1 MKLIIGIRGAALAV
15 ALATAAGLA
24 FAQSQPQ
31 PAAASDGASG
41 AAPAAA
47 MPADAPPPA
56 APLKPNLA
64 YARLPRYE
72 GTLGGRPVVVRLGP
86 KTDEPGVH
94 GECQYLDTGAVVLL
108 AGDRD
113 GDTLEIEES
122 DDGTNI
128 TGVWIGRFDA
138 SGGLS
143 ADRMNADQSDPL
155 PVVLHPASGAPAPQH
170 AAAGQ
175 PASAGAAAPAGAQG
189 RSVGGVSNL
198 KTAE

>member
-1 MKLIIGIRGAALAV
+1 MKRMDGMRGAACV
-15 ALATAAGLA
+15 ALATAAAFA
-24 FAQSQPQ
+24 FAQPQPQ
-31 PAAASDGASG
+31 PAAAAVAGASDAAST
-41 AAPAAA
+41 AAPA
-47 MPADAPPPA
+47 DVPPPA
-56 APLKPNLA
+56 VPLKPNPA

-72 GTLGGRPVVVRLGP
+72 GTLGGRPIVVRLGP

-94 GECQYLDTGAVVLL
+94 GECQYVDTGAVVLL

-138 SGGLS
+138 SGNLA
-143 ADRMNADQSDPL
+143 ADRMKADQSDPV
-155 PVVLHPASGAPAPQH
+155 PVELHPAG
-170 AAAGQ
+170 G
-175 PASAGAAAPAGAQG
+175 GAAAKPRAAAMPSAASGSAERGAG

-198 KTAE
+198 TTAD

>member
-1 MKLIIGIRGAALAV
+1 MKLITGIRGAALAA
-15 ALATAAGLA
+15 ALATATGPA
-24 FAQSQPQ
+24 FAQSSSLDVAAS
-31 PAAASDGASG
+31 AAAAQ
-41 AAPAAA
+41 
-47 MPADAPPPA
+47 ADAPPPA
-56 APLKPNLA
+56 VPLKPNPA

-72 GTLGGRPVVVRLGP
+72 GTVGGRPVVVRLGP

-138 SGGLS
+138 SGTLS

-155 PVVLHPASGAPAPQH
+155 PVALRPAGSASAPSH
-170 AAAGQ
+170 AAGSQ
-175 PASAGAAAPAGAQG
+175 PAVAGGARQP
-189 RSVGGVSNL
+189 GVSGQSVDGVANL
-198 KTAE
+198 RTAE

>member
-1 MKLIIGIRGAALAV
+1 MKLITAIRGAALAA

-24 FAQSQPQ
+24 FARSSAAR
-31 PAAASDGASG
+31 AAAAPGAAD

-47 MPADAPPPA
+47 AAQADAPPPA
-56 APLKPNLA
+56 VPLKPNPA

-72 GTLGGRPVVVRLGP
+72 GTVGGRPVVVRLGP

-94 GECQYLDTGAVVLL
+94 GECQYLDTGAVILL

-128 TGVWIGRFDA
+128 TGVWIGRFDP

-155 PVVLHPASGAPAPQH
+155 PVALH
-170 AAAGQ
+170 
-175 PASAGAAAPAGAQG
+175 PAGAQSASAAVG
-189 RSVGGVSNL
+189 APQAGARGQSVGGVSNL
-198 KTAE
+198 RTGE

>member
-1 MKLIIGIRGAALAV
+1 MKLITGIRGAALAA
-15 ALATAAGLA
+15 ALATATGPA
-24 FAQSQPQ
+24 FAQSSSLDVAASAGAAEAAS
-31 PAAASDGASG
+31 AAAAQ
-41 AAPAAA
+41 
-47 MPADAPPPA
+47 ADASPPA
-56 APLKPNLA
+56 VPLKPNPA

-72 GTLGGRPVVVRLGP
+72 GTVGGRPVVVRLGP

-138 SGGLS
+138 SGTLS

-155 PVVLHPASGAPAPQH
+155 PVALRPAGSASAPSHAPGSQP
-170 AAAGQ
+170 AVAAGARQ
-175 PASAGAAAPAGAQG
+175 AGVRGQ
-189 RSVGGVSNL
+189 SVDGVANL
-198 KTAE
+198 RTAE

>member
-1 MKLIIGIRGAALAV
+1 MKLITGIRGAALA
-15 ALATAAGLA
+15 AAFATAAGLA

-31 PAAASDGASG
+31 PAAASAGASDAPV
-41 AAPAAA
+41 AAS
-47 MPADAPPPA
+47 ADAPPPA
-56 APLKPNLA
+56 APLKPNPA

-72 GTLGGRPVVVRLGP
+72 GTLGGRPIVVRLGP

-113 GDTLEIEES
+113 GGTLEIEES

-128 TGVWIGRFDA
+128 TGVWIGRFDP

-155 PVVLHPASGAPAPQH
+155 PVVLHPSGGASAPQH
-170 AAAGQ
+170 AAAAQ
-175 PASAGAAAPAGAQG
+175 PASAGAAAPQAGAHGQ
-189 RSVGGVSNL
+189 SVGGVSNVR
-198 KTAE
+198 TAE